1 MARFSLDIE
10 KYYDELR
17 EIGRQVKGIFC
28 IQYPIYCIHANIAD
42 VTPDPLDNLDRAIVE
57 FYILKSDFSSF
68 QISSLMGTS
77 KSLVEQRVK
86 KLSEDNIFEKDG
98 DAYILTDKG
107 KVVFKEKTQ
116 LRQHKQS
123 YDFYIDGITLQP
135 LPKAFYNY
143 YVSKFIS
150 EYDAY
155 RYTNNRGETKFIR
168 PFGPDIV
175 HTPLNKPDIIANI
188 FEIENSDRELFHI
201 PKGLEEIY
209 DISFTK
215 LSLQLLVA
223 VSSSD
228 NGIHKELVDGF
239 AIFSLADN
247 ASYYETVRKNVKL
260 FEENIKEQ
268 IKNLEFKITIPRARY
283 DMSEQ
288 PKPVLSSNWQE
299 IDKYQNSQNK
309 CFSFSSEDLLKV
321 VDQIFRINPVVE
333 ESIIN
338 EDNQI
343 TISINK
349 KMLLD
354 STDRQKIINSLIRQ
368 RDYKI
373 FNRDKELENNVFLLY
388 LYYNTSDEF
397 VEKVVN
403 FKKIL
408 NKYGSGNISLSWINE
423 IHPEFIKNY
432 RELLIA
438 SGEYD
443 LLERL
448 DMEKFMIKF

>member
-1 MARFSLDIE
+1 
-10 KYYDELR
+10 
-17 EIGRQVKGIFC
+17 
-28 IQYPIYCIHANIAD
+28 
-42 VTPDPLDNLDRAIVE
+42 
-57 FYILKSDFSSF
+57 
-68 QISSLMGTS
+68 
-77 KSLVEQRVK
+77 
-86 KLSEDNIFEKDG
+86 
-98 DAYILTDKG
+98 
-107 KVVFKEKTQ
+107 
-116 LRQHKQS
+116 
-123 YDFYIDGITLQP
+123 
-135 LPKAFYNY
+135 
-143 YVSKFIS
+143 
-150 EYDAY
+150 
-155 RYTNNRGETKFIR
+155 
-168 PFGPDIV
+168 
-175 HTPLNKPDIIANI
+175 
-188 FEIENSDRELFHI
+188 
-201 PKGLEEIY
+201 
-209 DISFTK
+209 
-215 LSLQLLVA
+215 
-223 VSSSD
+223 
-228 NGIHKELVDGF
+228 
-239 AIFSLADN
+239 
-247 ASYYETVRKNVKL
+247 
-260 FEENIKEQ
+260 
-268 IKNLEFKITIPRARY
+268 
-283 DMSEQ
+283 MSEQ

-343 TISINK
+343 KISINK

-397 VEKVVN
+397 VEKVVG

-423 IHPEFIKNY
+423 IHPEFIKDY

>member
-1 MARFSLDIE
+1 M
-10 KYYDELR
+10 
-17 EIGRQVKGIFC
+17 
-28 IQYPIYCIHANIAD
+28 
-42 VTPDPLDNLDRAIVE
+42 
-57 FYILKSDFSSF
+57 
-68 QISSLMGTS
+68 
-77 KSLVEQRVK
+77 
-86 KLSEDNIFEKDG
+86 
-98 DAYILTDKG
+98 
-107 KVVFKEKTQ
+107 
-116 LRQHKQS
+116 
-123 YDFYIDGITLQP
+123 
-135 LPKAFYNY
+135 PKAFYTY

-150 EYDAY
+150 EYDTY

-188 FEIENSDRELFHI
+188 FEIENSDRELFYI

-215 LSLQLLVA
+215 LSLQLLVS

-228 NGIHKELVDGF
+228 NGILKELVDGF

-247 ASYYETVRKNVKL
+247 TSYYDTVRKNVKL

-283 DMSEQ
+283 DLSEQ

-343 TISINK
+343 KISINK

-397 VEKVVN
+397 VEKVVG

-423 IHPEFIKNY
+423 IHPEFIKDY